1 MPGRVCSGCPDDE
14 DVLQPFGGA
23 ATLSIFVS
31 RPQNCSQVA
40 AGFPL
45 SSDKNVS
52 YFFLEA

>member
-23 ATLSIFVS
+23 ATLSIFMS
-31 RPQNCSQVA
+31 RSQNCSQVA

-45 SSDKNVS
+45 SCDKNVS